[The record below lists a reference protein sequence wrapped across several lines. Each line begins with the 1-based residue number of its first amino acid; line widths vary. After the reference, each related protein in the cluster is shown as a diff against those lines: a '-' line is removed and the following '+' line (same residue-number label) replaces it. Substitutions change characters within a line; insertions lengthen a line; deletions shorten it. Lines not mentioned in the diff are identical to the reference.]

1 VSVSKDELRAA
12 ALAVREGTP
21 AREIIFA
28 GAEWARRRSDGISVL
43 DVLVRRKVLSPQKRR
58 TIELVLG
65 ENDPEMLR
73 AMTEAEMPL
82 PEPLL
87 HDETSLRTEPSI
99 SSQVEDSLGNDE
111 NVGHEIRGRYEA
123 RLDEKGHPYQL
134 GKGGIGSVYL
144 VFDRFVGRDVALKE
158 LSVPGGGQVDDT
170 EGTSANEMRFLREAR
185 VTGQL
190 EHPAIVP
197 VYELGRRTSGSL
209 YYTMRRVVGKNLHQA
224 IREAK
229 TLEKRLDLLP
239 HFLAM
244 CQALAYAHSR
254 AVIHRDVKPQNVMI
268 GQFGETY
275 VLDWG
280 LARVKGKADP
290 RREELKLAP
299 DITGDSLGGAIGTP
313 AYMSPEQARGQVDE
327 IDERSD
333 VFGLGAVLYEL
344 VTGRPP
350 YLGPSPIEV
359 VERVRQFPP
368 DPVLTIEPA
377 APRELADVVQR
388 AMSRAREDRY
398 ATAESLAND
407 IEAWRAGRRVSAHA
421 YSSWEL
427 LKGFGRKNR
436 IAIAIT
442 VVALGALSTAAAFA
456 WWQVG
461 KERDEARAFAQ
472 FYLDD
477 VSPALAQLPG
487 ADELISTLTRR
498 TLSHY
503 ERTVNPSSGTYADR
517 LHMAQALL
525 RVGRLAYR
533 VGQLDDARATF
544 SRSRELLEALVRE
557 TETDHLPAQSMAEA
571 LTGLGDVDADQFR
584 EADAELRY
592 ATAVEFSRRAERLAP
607 DDNEVL
613 DTQSRTLSRL
623 GQLLADQGRLTAAR
637 PLLESAVMSDEKWLK
652 ISPHQARAR
661 TSLCLTLSFLGNLK
675 ADLGRGD
682 EAEGHFRRALALA
695 EAALAVDP
703 DDFDAGESKL
713 GALNDLGKLA
723 LRRAGPQAASEVL
736 AKAAAQG
743 EALLARNAEHT
754 DISLVAAHTWLMLG
768 NVPAASRITERVR
781 ARANAPEWELVWM
794 QLDLLNGRYEQVLSA
809 APNTTRG
816 NRGIATLQASMA
828 AALMGDKDKA
838 RTLLAEAEQ
847 LVPRT
852 RMAWFPRTEL
862 EIPRLDGKNKAQV
875 QAFAHELERAWS
887 AAHLEAM
894 QEAVRRFAAALG
906 PR

>member
-1 VSVSKDELRAA
+1 LSVSKDELKAA
-12 ALAVREGTP
+12 ALAVKEGTP

-43 DVLVRRKVLSPQKRR
+43 DVLVRRKVLSAPRR
-58 TIELVLG
+58 RAIEQELG
-65 ENDPEMLR
+65 KDDPEVLR
-73 AMTEAEMPL
+73 ALTQAEVPL
-82 PEPLL
+82 SEIQ
-87 HDETSLRTEPSI
+87 DDTSLRTEPSL
-99 SSQVEDSLGNDE
+99 SSSLDDSLGDDE
-111 NVGHEIRGRYEA
+111 NVGLEIKNRYEP
-123 RLDEKGHPYQL
+123 RLDEKGLPLQL

-158 LSVPGGGQVDDT
+158 LQGPEAGEAADT
-170 EGTSANEMRFLREAR
+170 HGTSAQEQRFLREAR

-197 VYELGRRTSGSL
+197 VYELGRRTSGNL
-209 YYTMRRVVGKNLHQA
+209 YYTMRRVLGRNLHQA

-239 HFLAM
+239 HFISM

-333 VFGLGAVLYEL
+333 VFGLGAALYEL
-344 VTGRPP
+344 LSGRPP

-359 VERVRQFPP
+359 VDRVRAGPP
-368 DPVLTIEPA
+368 QPLLELEPA
-377 APRELADVVQR
+377 APRELVDVAQR
-388 AMSRAREDRY
+388 AMSRLREDRY
-398 ATAESLAND
+398 ASAEALARD
-407 IEAWRAGRRVSAHA
+407 IEAWRAGRRVSAHQ

-427 LKGFGRKNR
+427 LKGFTRKNR
-436 IAIAIT
+436 LAIAIT
-442 VVALGALSTAAAFA
+442 LVALVALSSAATVAY
-456 WWQVG
+456 WQVG

-533 VGQLDDARATF
+533 VGQLEDARATF
-544 SRSRELLEALVRE
+544 GRSRELLENLVRE
-557 TETDHLPAQSMAEA
+557 TEDDHAPAQAMAEA
-571 LTGLGDVDADQFR
+571 LTGLGDVDSDQFR

-592 ATAVEFSRRAERLAP
+592 ATAVEYSRRAERLAP
-607 DDNEVL
+607 EDREVL

-623 GQLLADQGRLTAAR
+623 GNLLADQGRLTAAR
-637 PLLESAVMSDEKWLK
+637 PLQEAAVASDEKWLK
-652 ISPHQARAR
+652 TAPHQARPR
-661 TSLCLTLSFLGNLK
+661 NSLCLTLGYLGKLK
-675 ADLGRGD
+675 EDLGRFD
-682 EAEGHFRRALALA
+682 EAEAHFRRALALSDS
-695 EAALAVDP
+695 ALVVDP
-703 DDFDAGESKL
+703 DDFDAGESRL
-713 GALNDLGKLA
+713 AALIELA
-723 LRRAGPQAASEVL
+723 NLAHRRANAASAQQLL
-736 AKAAAQG
+736 ADAAKQS
-743 EALLARNAEHT
+743 EALLGRSPDNA
-754 DISLVAAHTWLMLG
+754 DVALNAAHTWLALG
-768 NVPAASRITERVR
+768 DLPAATRVTERAK
-781 ARANAPEWELVWM
+781 ARASAPEWEVTWI
-794 QLDLLNGRYEQVLSA
+794 QLDLLHGRYEAVLA
-809 APNTTRG
+809 ALPNTMRPSRG
-816 NRGIATLQASMA
+816 LATVQAAMA
-828 AALMGDKDKA
+828 AALMGDRDRA
-838 RTLLAEAEQ
+838 RQLLVEAEAHI
-847 LVPRT
+847 PRT
-852 RMAWFPRTEL
+852 RLGWFTGTGD

-875 QAFAHELERAWS
+875 QAFANAYERAWA
-887 AAHLEAM
+887 AAHVDAM
-894 QEAVRRFAAALG
+894 QEAVRKFAAELK
-906 PR
+906 

>member
-1 VSVSKDELRAA
+1 MSVSKDELKAA
-12 ALAVREGTP
+12 ALAVKEGTP

-43 DVLVRRKVLSPQKRR
+43 DVLVRRKVLSAPKRR
-58 TIELVLG
+58 AIEQELG
-65 ENDPEMLR
+65 KDDPEVLR
-73 AMTEAEMPL
+73 ALTEAEVPL
-82 PEPLL
+82 SEIQ
-87 HDETSLRTEPSI
+87 DETSLRTEPSM
-99 SSQVEDSLGNDE
+99 SSSLDDSLGNDE
-111 NVGHEIRGRYEA
+111 NVGLEIKNRYEPW
-123 RLDEKGHPYQL
+123 LDEKGHPLQL

-158 LSVPGGGQVDDT
+158 LSGPDADQAADT
-170 EGTSANEMRFLREAR
+170 QGTSAQEQRFLREAR

-197 VYELGRRTSGSL
+197 VYELGRRTSGNL
-209 YYTMRRVVGKNLHQA
+209 YYTMRRVLGRNLHQA

-229 TLEKRLDLLP
+229 TLEKRLELLP
-239 HFLAM
+239 HFISM

-344 VTGRPP
+344 LSGRPP

-359 VERVRQFPP
+359 VDRVRAGPP
-368 DPVLTIEPA
+368 QPLLELEPN
-377 APRELADVVQR
+377 APRELVDVVQR
-388 AMSRAREDRY
+388 AMSRLREDRY
-398 ATAESLAND
+398 SSVEALARD

-427 LKGFGRKNR
+427 LRGFTRKNR
-436 IAIAIT
+436 LAIAIT
-442 VVALGALSTAAAFA
+442 LVALTALTIAASVA

-503 ERTVNPSSGTYADR
+503 ERTVNPSSGSYPDR

-533 VGQLDDARATF
+533 VGQLEDARATF
-544 SRSRELLEALVRE
+544 GRSRELLENLVRE
-557 TETDHLPAQSMAEA
+557 TETDHAPAQAMAEA

-592 ATAVEFSRRAERLAP
+592 ATAVEYSRRAERLAP
-607 DDNEVL
+607 EDREVL

-623 GQLLADQGRLTAAR
+623 GNLLADQGRLTAAR
-637 PLLESAVMSDEKWLK
+637 PLQEAAVASDEKWLK
-652 ISPHQARAR
+652 TAPHQSRPR
-661 TSLCLTLSFLGNLK
+661 NSLCLTLGYLGNLK
-675 ADLGRGD
+675 EDLGRFD
-682 EAEGHFRRALALA
+682 EAEGHFRRALALSDS
-695 EAALAVDP
+695 ALVVDP
-703 DDFDAGESKL
+703 DDFDAGESRLAALIELANLAHRRGNAGAAQQHLADAAKQSDAL
-713 GALNDLGKLA
+713 LSRFPDNADVALN
-723 LRRAGPQAASEVL
+723 
-736 AKAAAQG
+736 
-743 EALLARNAEHT
+743 
-754 DISLVAAHTWLMLG
+754 AAHTWLALG
-768 NVPAASRITERVR
+768 DVAMAAKIAERVR
-781 ARANAPEWELVWM
+781 ARASPSEWEVTWM
-794 QLDLLNGRYEQVLSA
+794 QLDLLQGRYEAVLA
-809 APNTTRG
+809 ALPNTMRASRG
-816 NRGIATLQASMA
+816 LATVQAAMA
-828 AALMGDKDKA
+828 AALMGDNPRA
-838 RTLLAEAEQ
+838 RALLQEAEAHI
-847 LVPRT
+847 PRT
-852 RMAWFPRTEL
+852 RLGWFTRTGA

-875 QAFAHELERAWS
+875 QAFANAYERAWAS
-887 AAHLEAM
+887 GHVDAM
-894 QEAVRRFAAALG
+894 QEAVRKFAAELK
-906 PR
+906 

>member
-1 VSVSKDELRAA
+1 VSVSKDELKAA

-28 GAEWARRRSDGISVL
+28 GAEWARRRADGISVL
-43 DVLVRRKVLSPQKRR
+43 DVLVRRKVITAKQRR
-58 TIELVLG
+58 TIEQELG
-65 ENDPEMLR
+65 KDDPEVLR
-73 AMTEAEMPL
+73 ALTQAEMPAAD
-82 PEPLL
+82 PLIS
-87 HDETSLRTEPSI
+87 DETSLRTEPSI

-111 NVGHEIRGRYEA
+111 NVGHEIRGRYEM
-123 RLDEKGHPYQL
+123 RLDAKGQPAQL
-134 GKGGIGSVYL
+134 GKGGIGAVYL

-158 LSVPGGGQVDDT
+158 LNVGGQQTNDT

-190 EHPAIVP
+190 EHPSIVP
-197 VYELGRRTSGSL
+197 VYELGRRASGAL
-209 YYTMRRVVGKNLHQA
+209 YYTMRRVLGRNLHQA

-290 RREELKLAP
+290 RREELRLAP

-313 AYMSPEQARGQVDE
+313 AYMSPEQARGMVDE

-344 VTGRPP
+344 LCGRPP

-359 VERVRQFPP
+359 VERVRAGPP
-368 DPVLTIEPA
+368 DAVATVEPQ
-377 APRELADVVQR
+377 APRELVDVVER
-388 AMSRAREDRY
+388 AMSRLREDRY
-398 ATAESLAND
+398 ATAEALAND
-407 IEAWRAGRRVSAHA
+407 VEAWRAGRRVSAHT

-442 VVALGALSTAAAFA
+442 LVALVALSFAAAFA

-503 ERTVNPSSGTYADR
+503 ERTVNPSSGSYADR
-517 LHMAQALL
+517 LHMSQALL

-533 VGQLDDARATF
+533 VGQLDDARAMF
-544 SRSRELLEALVRE
+544 GRSRELLEPLVRE
-557 TETDHLPAQSMAEA
+557 TETDHTPSQAMAEA
-571 LTGLGDVDADQFR
+571 LTGLGDVDIDQSR
-584 EADAELRY
+584 DADAELRY

-607 DDNEVL
+607 EDKEVL

-623 GQLLADQGRLTAAR
+623 GTMLADQGRLTAAR
-637 PLLESAVMSDEKWLK
+637 PLLEAAVQSDEKWLK
-652 ISPHQARAR
+652 LSPHQQRAR
-661 TSLCLTLSFLGNLK
+661 YSLCLTLIYLATLK
-675 ADLGRGD
+675 ADLGLFD
-682 EAEGHFRRALALA
+682 DADAHTRRSLALA
-695 EAALAVDP
+695 EQALTVEP
-703 DDFDAGESKL
+703 DDYDAQASRLQGLASQGE
-713 GALNDLGKLA
+713 LA
-723 LRRAGPQAASEVL
+723 LRRGNQAVGLELMAKASAQAEVL
-736 AKAAAQG
+736 M
-743 EALLARNAEHT
+743 ARNADDADVAWDAVRTHLALG
-754 DISLVAAHTWLMLG
+754 DIALAAQI
-768 NVPAASRITERVR
+768 ADKVR
-781 ARANAPEWELVWM
+781 ARASPSEWELLQM
-794 QLDLLNGRYEQVLSA
+794 QIDLLQGHYEQVLA
-809 APNTTRG
+809 AYSKTTRG
-816 NRGIATLQASMA
+816 NRGMATVQAAMA
-828 AALMGDKDKA
+828 AALMGDNDRA
-838 RTLLAEAEQ
+838 QELLVEADQ

-852 RMAWFPRTEL
+852 RMAWFQRTEL
-862 EIPRLDGKNKAQV
+862 SIPKLDGKNKAAV
-875 QAFAHELERAWS
+875 QTFAHDFEQAW
-887 AAHLEAM
+887 AKAHVEAM
-894 QEAVRRFAAALG
+894 QDAVRKFATAL
-906 PR
+906 R